1 MRYIIVESSDIIKI
15 AELCSICVFNVANTT
30 QSVIL
35 IDLTGVFPNNSIFQ
49 FAGLFALHEYHMVF
63 HVVKKGQEA
72 RSPTYS

>member
-15 AELCSICVFNVANTT
+15 TELCSICVFNVANTT

-49 FAGLFALHEYHMVF
+49 LAGLFALHEYHMVF
-63 HVVKKGQEA
+63 HVIKKCKEA
-72 RSPTYS
+72 RPSSYS